1 MSTTTKVSTALFAP
15 QTVESAPEN
24 SRPILQ
30 NVKNAF
36 GFIPNLMATFANNPS
51 VLEGYLALDGV
62 FEKGSFK
69 PLERQLILLAASVEN
84 RCNYCIAAHS
94 TIAKGFLHAAP
105 ETVSAIRN
113 SDPVADEKAS
123 TLVNLTR
130 EIVRERGFVKQATVK
145 AFLSAGYRKD
155 QVMELLLGVALK
167 TISNYLDH
175 IFTNP
180 PGSSLRSRKSWL
192 KAEQAAPEGPA

>member
-1 MSTTTKVSTALFAP
+1 MSTTAKVSTPLFVP

-30 NVKNAF
+30 NVNKAF

-62 FEKGSFK
+62 FEKGSFT
-69 PLERQLILLAASVEN
+69 PVERQLILLAASVEN
-84 RCNYCIAAHS
+84 RCNYCTAAHS

-105 ETVSAIRN
+105 ETVLAIREGKH
-113 SDPVADEKAS
+113 VADERTNA
-123 TLVNLTR
+123 LVNLTR
-130 EIVRERGFVKQATVK
+130 EIVRGRGFVKQATVET
-145 AFLSAGYRKD
+145 FLGAGYRKE

-175 IFTNP
+175 ISPTF
-180 PGSSLRSRKSWL
+180 LDQAFE
-192 KAEQAAPEGPA
+192 AEKVR

>member
-1 MSTTTKVSTALFAP
+1 MSTTAKVSMALFVP

-62 FEKGSFK
+62 FEKGSFT

-84 RCNYCIAAHS
+84 NCNYCTAAHS

-113 SDPVADEKAS
+113 GKPIADEKTN
-123 TLVNLTR
+123 TLVNLTK
-130 EIVRERGFVKQATVK
+130 EIVRERGFVKQATVE
-145 AFLSAGYRKD
+145 AFLSVGYRKE
-155 QVMELLLGVALK
+155 QIMELLLGVALK

-175 IFTNP
+175 ISPTLLDQAFE
-180 PGSSLRSRKSWL
+180 
-192 KAEQAAPEGPA
+192 AEKVR